1 MTHSTRLKAL
11 DFQLLNDIFVMGD
24 GYVLNFSNKTFSE
37 FFADQLGV
45 DIDSPIYSQEGKSK
59 GKRLRYYLR
68 KATTADVVRV
78 LLALWDYRETRLLRA
93 GESDP
98 LPNHREEFATL
109 IARLGGKRPERI
121 SKNGQVIRPSQLDAK
136 AVARLHEKL
145 IALTGLEPQPR
156 GYAFERFLKE
166 LFDVNGLLGRA
177 SFRLVGEQID
187 GSLELDGETYL
198 LEPKWTNELTQVA
211 DLRSFNAKVQDKA
224 AWSRGL
230 FVSNSGFTAD
240 GLEAFGRGKRVI
252 CMDGLDLS
260 EMLRGQIP
268 LADLLSRKVRRAAE
282 TGRPFVRVRELYTI
296 L

>member
-1 MTHSTRLKAL
+1 MTNNTRLKGL
-11 DFQLLNDIFVMGD
+11 DFQLLDDIFEMGG
-24 GYVLNFSNKTFSE
+24 GYVLNFSNKTFAE

-45 DIDSPIYSQEGKSK
+45 DIDSPVYSQEGTSK
-59 GKRLRYYLR
+59 GKRLRYYLW
-68 KATTADVVRV
+68 KATPADVVRV
-78 LLALWDYRETRLLRA
+78 LLALWEYREMRLRRA

-98 LPNHREEFATL
+98 LPNHRDEFATL
-109 IARLGGKRPERI
+109 IERLGGKRPEAI
-121 SKNGQVIRPSQLDAK
+121 SKISQVIRPSQLDAK
-136 AVARLHEKL
+136 AVALLHEKL

-166 LFDVNGLLGRA
+166 LFDVNGLSGRA

-187 GSLELDGETYL
+187 GSLQLDGETYL
-198 LEPKWTNELTQVA
+198 LEAKWTNELTQAA

-240 GLEAFGRGKRVI
+240 GLEAFGRGKSVI

-260 EMLRGQIP
+260 EMLRAQIP

-282 TGRPFVRVRELYTI
+282 TGRPFVRVRELYT

>member
-1 MTHSTRLKAL
+1 MTTSTKLKAL
-11 DFQLLNDIFVMGD
+11 DIQLLDDIFQMGD
-24 GYVLNFSNKTFSE
+24 GYVLNFSNKTFAE
-37 FFADQLGV
+37 FFDDQLGV
-45 DIDSPIYSQEGKSK
+45 DIDSPVYSQEGTSK

-68 KATTADVVRV
+68 KATPAEVVRA
-78 LLALWDYRETRLLRA
+78 LLALWEYREARLRRA

-109 IARLGGKRPERI
+109 IERLGGKRPEGITKI
-121 SKNGQVIRPSQLDAK
+121 SQSIRPKQLDAK
-136 AVARLHEKL
+136 VATLLHDKL
-145 IALTGLEPQPR
+145 IALTLLDPQPR

-166 LFDVNGLLGRA
+166 LFDVNGLSGRA
-177 SFRLVGEQID
+177 SFRLIGEQID
-187 GSLELDGETYL
+187 GSLELDSETYL
-198 LEPKWTNELTQVA
+198 LEAKWTNELTQAA

-240 GLEAFGRGKRVI
+240 GLEAFGRGKSVV

-260 EMLRGQIP
+260 DMLRGQIP

-282 TGRPFVRVRELYTI
+282 TGQPFVRVRELYT